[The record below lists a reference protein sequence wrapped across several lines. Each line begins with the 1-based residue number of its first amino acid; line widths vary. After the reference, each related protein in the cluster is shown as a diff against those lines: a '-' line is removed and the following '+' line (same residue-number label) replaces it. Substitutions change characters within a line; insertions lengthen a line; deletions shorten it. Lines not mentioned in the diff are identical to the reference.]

1 MDNQNNRR
9 ESSNQVQCQNGNS
22 KSHTVLAMALIAF
35 LAVLVFFVATFILL
49 QLKFKEPLE
58 ITISDWL
65 KMILPLAGG
74 AVVVIFAFLGVD
86 RLKNFD
92 ERQDRL
98 AKELRAELNILVDNA
113 VKLVQPRLDETYQ
126 EWEKTLKEKLSGYDK
141 SFDRV
146 AERIDKYDKVIG
158 SIEQLEEVSD
168 AIGNVAEAHDFIAKL
183 FSNAS
188 ENTSDKARRTR
199 ILLALVERIKSEEIK
214 GDSADYHNCASEL
227 ARRNYFEFAA
237 DITEK
242 GLGIFGEDIDLLSDY
257 TYYSHKAGRRKNV
270 DDGLERLD
278 KINRDIWNWRVFT
291 FYIDVINDREA
302 SEANKK
308 RVLQCVADYKKV
320 LPDEERAYMAEYETL
335 KKYGELVAAENAL
348 VCAEDSLTMTAQCSL
363 ALSRIYHM
371 RGEYDKA
378 INSASRAILGQAETQ
393 PSSNTGAAFAY
404 RGFSKDAKIHKA
416 ILDGIILDTQY
427 DDIKSAINDYKMAC
441 QLGYSYEN
449 IKIRI
454 VILEKLL
461 VSKLHEKSSDSE
473 LEARIEKLESVL
485 ELLLHNLS
493 SNDE

>member
-1 MDNQNNRR
+1 M
-9 ESSNQVQCQNGNS
+9 
-22 KSHTVLAMALIAF
+22 
-35 LAVLVFFVATFILL
+35 
-49 QLKFKEPLE
+49 
-58 ITISDWL
+58 
-65 KMILPLAGG
+65 
-74 AVVVIFAFLGVD
+74 
-86 RLKNFD
+86 
-92 ERQDRL
+92 
-98 AKELRAELNILVDNA
+98 
-113 VKLVQPRLDETYQ
+113 
-126 EWEKTLKEKLSGYDK
+126 
-141 SFDRV
+141 
-146 AERIDKYDKVIG
+146 
-158 SIEQLEEVSD
+158 
-168 AIGNVAEAHDFIAKL
+168 
-183 FSNAS
+183 
-188 ENTSDKARRTR
+188 
-199 ILLALVERIKSEEIK
+199 
-214 GDSADYHNCASEL
+214 
-227 ARRNYFEFAA
+227 
-237 DITEK
+237 
-242 GLGIFGEDIDLLSDY
+242 
-257 TYYSHKAGRRKNV
+257 
-270 DDGLERLD
+270 
-278 KINRDIWNWRVFT
+278 
-291 FYIDVINDREA
+291 
-302 SEANKK
+302 
-308 RVLQCVADYKKV
+308 ADYKKV